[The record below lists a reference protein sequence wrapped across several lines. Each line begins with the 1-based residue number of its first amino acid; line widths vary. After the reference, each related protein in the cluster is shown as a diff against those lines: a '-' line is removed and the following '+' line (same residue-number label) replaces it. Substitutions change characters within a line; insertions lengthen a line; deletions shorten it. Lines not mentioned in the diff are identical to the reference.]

1 MSDAKIDVTK
11 HDAIK
16 AAEGLCYGGEVV
28 RKLKRAKSINEVGII
43 MATEMKRRTA
53 IEDRIND
60 ERIMLERAKRSKKR

>member
-16 AAEGLCYGGEVV
+16 AAEGLGYGGEVV
-28 RKLKRAKSINEVGII
+28 ERLKKAETINEVGVI
-43 MATEMKRRTA
+43 MATERKRRTA

-60 ERIMLERAKRSKKR
+60 ARIIFERAKRSKKR